1 MLAYLVSL
9 ELTAGSIP
17 LYASCEADKAHTTAV
32 GLAQDFPESIVMTTP
47 IHFPESSLIN
57 PFLVVSHSPILMA
70 QANGLVE
77 VLADLP
83 ARDLTEGQSLNP
95 HLWPDQVRCPPLL
108 PSNYRAEGAEAVS
121 LPA

>member
-17 LYASCEADKAHTTAV
+17 LYTSCEADTAHTTAL
-32 GLAQDFPESIVMTTP
+32 GLAHDFPESIVVTTP
-47 IHFPESSLIN
+47 IHFPESSLID
-57 PFLVVSHSPILMA
+57 PFLVVSHSPLLVA

-83 ARDLTEGQSLNP
+83 AGAANEGQSLNP
-95 HLWPDQVRCPPLL
+95 HLWPDQVRCPPL
-108 PSNYRAEGAEAVS
+108 PASNYRAEGAEAVS
-121 LPA
+121 LRA

>member
-17 LYASCEADKAHTTAV
+17 LYASREADTAHTTAV

-47 IHFPESSLIN
+47 IQFPGSSLID
-57 PFLVVSHSPILMA
+57 PFLVVSHSPILLA
-70 QANGLVE
+70 QTNGLVE
-77 VLADLP
+77 VLADFS
-83 ARDLTEGQSLNP
+83 AGDATEGQSLNP

-108 PSNYRAEGAEAVS
+108 PSNDRAEGAEAVS
-121 LPA
+121 LRA